1 MSSSKLASR
10 LAVVLGVL
18 AALAVPGA
26 IVAAQEL
33 SGITLLH
40 ALYIGTPVSV
50 VLGLLALLASRRAR
64 LAATRSVRPTAS
76 GRLRAVRITAWAGL
90 YVGVVAALALGFYGV
105 LVALGG

>member
-1 MSSSKLASR
+1 MSSSRFAPR

-33 SGITLLH
+33 SDITLLH

-50 VLGLLALLASRRAR
+50 GLGLLALLASRRAR
-64 LAATRSVRPTAS
+64 LAAMRSIRTS
-76 GRLRAVRITAWAGL
+76 GTGSLRAVRITAWTGL
-90 YVGVVAALALGFYGV
+90 YVGLVAALALGFYGV
-105 LVALGG
+105 LVALGE